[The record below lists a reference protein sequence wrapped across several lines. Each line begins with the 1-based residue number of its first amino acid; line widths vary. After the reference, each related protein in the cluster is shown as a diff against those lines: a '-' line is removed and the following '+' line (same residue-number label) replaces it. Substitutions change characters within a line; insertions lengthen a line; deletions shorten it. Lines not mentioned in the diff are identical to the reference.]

1 MVEDYTPRR
10 DDHLVE
16 PMYEALRE
24 PPSEPEP
31 ERPDGRRGR
40 GGCAGLLLVG
50 ALLAGLFSRAL

>member
-31 ERPDGRRGR
+31 ERPGGR

-50 ALLAGLFSRAL
+50 ALLAGLFARAL